1 MADLRL
7 GTRQADVLRC
17 LIGNAN
23 GAWSGG
29 RSGFVYGDR
38 FTTFTILEALVGR
51 GLVEAD
57 FTSGDDY
64 GVFTITR
71 AGREVIPP
79 RAHDRINVWGWQ
91 GTVIGY
97 ADEDTMMVDW
107 DAMSAIDY
115 PVARY
120 AEYNGFI
127 EGRASYEQIASAEF
141 KQTGDAP

>member
-1 MADLRL
+1 MTNL

-17 LIGNAN
+17 LSENSN
-23 GAWSGG
+23 GAWSGT

-38 FTTFTILEALVGR
+38 FTTFAILEALVRR
-51 GLVEAD
+51 GLVDAD
-57 FTSGDDY
+57 YTTGDDY

-71 AGREVIPP
+71 AGREAIPP

-107 DAMSAIDY
+107 DTMSAIDY

-127 EGRASYEQIASAEF
+127 EGRATYEQIASAEL
-141 KQTGDAP
+141 KQTRS